1 MAGPLS
7 LSLNYKNVLHLKGLC
22 TEGGKLPLPITI
34 SDRPPD
40 KIFGDIPDRSEDLIH
55 ASMGRYFRMPY
66 MNVMTTISGF
76 VSMRM
81 GGPQVP
87 APLEV

>member
-1 MAGPLS
+1 MMALAKSSEFSKYQSKQGQFPVLEESMAESEVQCLNCRRDLS
-7 LSLNYKNVLHLKGLC
+7 RILH
-22 TEGGKLPLPITI
+22 
-34 SDRPPD
+34 R
-40 KIFGDIPDRSEDLIH
+40 
-55 ASMGRYFRMPY
+55 
-66 MNVMTTISGF
+66 NVMTTISGF

>member
-1 MAGPLS
+1 MKVIAINGSPRKDGNTAIL
-7 LSLNYKNVLHLKGLC
+7 
-22 TEGGKLPLPITI
+22 
-34 SDRPPD
+34 
-40 KIFGDIPDRSEDLIH
+40 LIKEN
-55 ASMGRYFRMPY
+55 GRTLYI
-66 MNVMTTISGF
+66 NLMTTISGF